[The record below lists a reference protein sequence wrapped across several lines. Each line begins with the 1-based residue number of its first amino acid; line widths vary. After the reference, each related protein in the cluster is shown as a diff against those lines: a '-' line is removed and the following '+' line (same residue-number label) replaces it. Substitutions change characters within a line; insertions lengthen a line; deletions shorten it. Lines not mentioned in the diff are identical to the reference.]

1 MNDSFFLDTNT
12 LVYSFDNKDSFKR
25 KVSQQLV
32 QHALSTRKGHISYQV
47 VQEFLNVAM
56 RKFPGPMEHPKSSM
70 YLHDVLSPLCTV
82 FPTMMLYEK
91 ALQIHT
97 RWKFSF
103 FDSLI
108 VASALTANCSI
119 LLSEDLQHK
128 QKIETLTVVNPF
140 IENNTIQESV
150 ASYTVVSAAV

>member
-12 LVYSFDNKDSFKR
+12 IVYSFDNKDSLKR
-25 KVSQQLV
+25 KISQQLV
-32 QHALSTRKGHISYQV
+32 QHALSTRQGHISYQV

-56 RKFPGPMEHPKSSM
+56 RKFPVPMEYPKSSQ
-70 YLHDVLSPLCTV
+70 YLQDVLTPLCTV

-128 QKIETLTVVNPF
+128 QTIDTLTIINPF
-140 IENNTIQESV
+140 IENNTIHESV
-150 ASYTVVSAAV
+150 AKYKVVSAAV